1 MCATDGFVRI
11 GVGVGTPA
19 RILALIREGIIHVAC
34 FSAES
39 RTNLGSGALK
49 LDRLDSV
56 VLDMSA
62 VNEKQQGIFDIR
74 ETHKDMLDLLN
85 EPVIKSGLG
94 DKIKLL
100 VY

>member
-1 MCATDGFVRI
+1 VFR
-11 GVGVGTPA
+11 
-19 RILALIREGIIHVAC
+19 
-34 FSAES
+34 AES
-39 RTNLGSGALK
+39 TTNLDSGALK
-49 LDRLDSV
+49 IDRLDSV

-62 VNEKQQGIFDIR
+62 VNEKRQGIFDIR

-100 VY
+100 IY